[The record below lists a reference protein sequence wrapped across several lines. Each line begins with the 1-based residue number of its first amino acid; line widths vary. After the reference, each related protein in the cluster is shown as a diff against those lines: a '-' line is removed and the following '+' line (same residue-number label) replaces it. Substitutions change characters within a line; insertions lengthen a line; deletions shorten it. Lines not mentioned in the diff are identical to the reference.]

1 MKIALIGNM
10 NNNFYSFF
18 RYFKDLK
25 FNVDLLI
32 FKNEPKIFNF
42 KNDEP
47 NKVNKINIKQL
58 SWGDRFDL
66 INTSKNKIY
75 NDLKKY
81 DVLIGCGLS
90 PAFCYKAGLSLDI
103 FVPYGA
109 DIYYFTK
116 FNLTYPQNIINLL
129 YTSYYQRKG
138 LRTSK
143 VWHMPLTNH
152 LYENIFEKYKGNAQR
167 WYNGIPYVYDKAYSK
182 KFLIDKSKKNLNKF
196 LKQRKKNK
204 IILFS
209 PSRLVW
215 GRNKNDP
222 NDKGTDI
229 LLKGFKI
236 FKEKNSNVSISLI
249 LMNYGP
255 DLVKTKQLI
264 DKLDLK
270 KDVLLIDRQPRTSI
284 LYMMKFSDII
294 CCQFKNSWF
303 SYGVI
308 FEALAM
314 SKTVM
319 TFRDD
324 NLYKKKY
331 KILYPILN
339 INKSKKIEEQLS
351 SYIKYKKKYQEM
363 GKIGRKWYIKYCV
376 KQTLKKYIKYFN
388 GLKKNK

>member
-10 NNNFYSFF
+10 NNNFYSFY

-25 FNVDLLI
+25 FDVELLI
-32 FKNEPKIFNF
+32 FKNEPKIF
-42 KNDEP
+42 KLQNDEP
-47 NKVNKINIKQL
+47 NKINETKIKQL

-66 INTSKNKIY
+66 INTPKKKIY

-81 DVLIGCGLS
+81 DILIGCGLS
-90 PAFCYKAGLSLDI
+90 PAFCYKAGLNLDI

-116 FNLTYPQNIINLL
+116 FNLTYPKNIISLF
-129 YTSYYQRKG
+129 YTSFYQKKG
-138 LRTSK
+138 LKTCK
-143 VWHMPLTNH
+143 IWHMPLTNN
-152 LYENIFEKYKGNAQR
+152 LYEKVYEKYKGQAKR
-167 WYNGIPYVYDKAYSK
+167 WYTGIPYVYDKAYNK
-182 KFLIDKSKKNLNKF
+182 KSFNNKPKKKLNKF
-196 LKQRKKNK
+196 FQKRRENK

-229 LLKGFKI
+229 LLRGFKI
-236 FKEKNSNVSISLI
+236 FREKNSNLSISLI

-255 DLVKTKQLI
+255 DLVKTKKLI
-264 DKLDLK
+264 DKLNLK
-270 KDVLLIDRQPRTSI
+270 KDIILINRQPRTSI

-294 CCQFKNSWF
+294 CCQFKHSWL
-303 SYGVI
+303 SYGVV

-314 SKTVM
+314 AKTIM

-324 NLYKKKY
+324 SFYKKKY

-339 INKSKKIEEQLS
+339 INKSEKIDEQLTKF
-351 SYIKYKKKYQEM
+351 IKYKKKYQKI
-363 GKIGRKWYIKYCV
+363 GKIGRRWYLENCV
-376 KQTLKKYIKYFN
+376 KQTLKKYINYFN
-388 GLKKNK
+388 SVKKNK

>member
-1 MKIALIGNM
+1 M
-10 NNNFYSFF
+10 NNNFYSFY

-25 FNVDLLI
+25 FDVELLI
-32 FKNEPKIFNF
+32 FKNEPKIFNL

-47 NKVNKINIKQL
+47 NKINKIKIKML

-66 INTSKNKIY
+66 IKTSKIKIY

-81 DVLIGCGLS
+81 DILIGCGLS

-116 FNLTYPQNIINLL
+116 FNLTYPRNIFSLF
-129 YTSYYQRKG
+129 YTSYYQKKG
-138 LRTSK
+138 LK
-143 VWHMPLTNH
+143 KCKIWHMPLTNH
-152 LYENIFEKYKGNAQR
+152 LYERIYEKYKGQAQR
-167 WYNGIPYVYDKAYSK
+167 WYNGIPYVYDKAYNEKTFSNK
-182 KFLIDKSKKNLNKF
+182 PKKNLNKF
-196 LKQRKKNK
+196 FKQRRNNK

-222 NDKGTDI
+222 NDKGTNI

-236 FKEKNSNVSISLI
+236 FKKKNPNFSISLI

-255 DLVKTKQLI
+255 DLVKTKKLI
-264 DKLDLK
+264 DRLNLK
-270 KDVLLIDRQPRTSI
+270 KDVVLIERQPRTNI
-284 LYMMKFSDII
+284 LYMMRFSDII
-294 CCQFKNSWF
+294 CCQFKHSWF

-314 SKTVM
+314 SKTIM

-324 NLYKKKY
+324 SLYKKKY

-339 INKSKKIEEQLS
+339 TNKSEEIDEQLTKF
-351 SYIKYKKKYQEM
+351 IKYKKKYQKI
-363 GKIGRKWYIKYCV
+363 GKIGRKWYIENCV
-376 KQTLKKYIKYFN
+376 NQTLKKYINYFN
-388 GLKKNK
+388 GVKKNK

>member
-1 MKIALIGNM
+1 MKVALIGNM

-25 FNVDLLI
+25 IDVELLI
-32 FKNEPKIFNF
+32 FKNEPKIFDL

-47 NKVNKINIKQL
+47 NKVSRIKIKKL

-66 INTSKNKIY
+66 IKTPKIKIY

-90 PAFCYKAGLSLDI
+90 PAFCYKAGLYLDI

-116 FNLTYPQNIINLL
+116 FNLTYPKNLL
-129 YTSYYQRKG
+129 SLFYTSYYQKKG
-138 LRTSK
+138 LK
-143 VWHMPLTNH
+143 KCKIWHLPLTNH
-152 LYENIFEKYKGNAQR
+152 LYEDVFNKYKGRAKR
-167 WYNGIPYVYDKAYSK
+167 WIDGIPYVYHKAYNKNFIKNKTKANLK
-182 KFLIDKSKKNLNKF
+182 KFLNI
-196 LKQRKKNK
+196 RKRKK

-215 GRNKNDP
+215 GRNKSDP

-229 LLKGFKI
+229 LLKGIKI
-236 FKEKNSNVSISLI
+236 FKEKNLNTSISLI

-255 DLVKTKQLI
+255 DLIKTKKLI
-264 DKLDLK
+264 EKLNLK
-270 KDVLLIDRQPRTSI
+270 KEVVLLKRQPRINI
-284 LYMMKFSDII
+284 LYMMKLSDIV
-294 CCQFKNSWF
+294 CTQFKNSWL

-314 SKTVM
+314 SKIVM
-319 TFRDD
+319 AYRND
-324 NLYKKKY
+324 NLYKKNY
-331 KILYPILN
+331 KSLYPIINVNKPEKINHHLSKY
-339 INKSKKIEEQLS
+339 IENKSKYLG
-351 SYIKYKKKYQEM
+351 M
-363 GKIGRKWYIKYCV
+363 GKKGRKWYMKFCV
-376 KQTLKKYIKYFN
+376 RQTFKKYISYFN
-388 GLKKNK
+388 DIKKK

>member
-10 NNNFYSFF
+10 NNNFYSFY

-25 FNVDLLI
+25 IDVELLI
-32 FKNEPKIFNF
+32 FKNEPKIFNI
-42 KNDEP
+42 KKDDP
-47 NKVNKINIKQL
+47 RKINKVKFIQL

-66 INTSKNKIY
+66 LKTSKNKIY

-81 DVLIGCGLS
+81 DLLIGCGLS
-90 PAFCYKAGLSLDI
+90 PAFCYKAGLSLDV

-116 FNLTYPQNIINLL
+116 FNLTYPRNIINLF
-129 YTSYYQRKG
+129 YTSYYQKKG
-138 LRTSK
+138 LK
-143 VWHMPLTNH
+143 KCKIWHMPLTNH
-152 LYENIFEKYKGNAQR
+152 FYERIFAQYKGQAQR
-167 WYNGIPYVYDKAYSK
+167 WYDGIPYVYNKAYDK
-182 KFLIDKSKKNLNKF
+182 KFLITNPNKSLKKF
-196 LKQRKKNK
+196 LKLRKNNK
-204 IILFS
+204 TILFS

-236 FKEKNSNVSISLI
+236 FKEKYPKSSVCLI

-255 DLVKTKQLI
+255 DLVKTKKLI
-264 DKLDLK
+264 NQLDLK
-270 KDVLLIDRQPRTSI
+270 KNVILLNRQPRSSI

-294 CCQFKNSWF
+294 CCQFKHSWF

-314 SKTVM
+314 SKTIM
-319 TFRDD
+319 TYRQDY
-324 NLYKKKY
+324 LYKKKY
-331 KILYPILN
+331 KILYPIMN
-339 INKSKKIEEQLS
+339 IDKTEKIEQELTK
-351 SYIKYKKKYQEM
+351 YIKHKKKYQKM
-363 GKIGRKWYIKYCV
+363 GKMGRDWYMEFCV
-376 KQTLKKYIKYFN
+376 KQTIKKYITYFN
-388 GLKKNK
+388 GVRKKK